1 MRFKRT
7 NSSTQQES
15 GANRTSIFSWLS
27 LHVFIPLNSLL
38 FLAFWRLRQSW
49 NLLLLIGIGMVVA
62 VTLVCTIPLYTLV
75 ATSAGVRGAF
85 VSNPGKQYITVNGQG
100 IQGFSQSSSQEFE
113 GELDQLFQQYL
124 GGNVNYHPQFL
135 AQTAFGP
142 LASPH
147 SRVRQRG
154 RRCV

>member
-113 GELDQLFQQYL
+113 GELDQLFQQ
-124 GGNVNYHPQFL
+124 
-135 AQTAFGP
+135 
-142 LASPH
+142 
-147 SRVRQRG
+147 
-154 RRCV
+154 